1 MHNTI
6 ESSPELRNPPLR
18 ATRVAILA
26 SLLLAGVKLATGV
39 LTGSLALLSSGM
51 DSIIDIFMSMCNY
64 LGLKKASEPADEQHP
79 YGHGKFET
87 LATLFQGLFITASGS
102 IIIFEGARRLH
113 KGVEIQTFD
122 LGLVV
127 LAASAVVAWFISR
140 HLVRVGKKYD
150 SSALRADSLHY
161 ATDVYSNMGLFA
173 GLAAAKMFH
182 WNWMDPLLSIVIGV
196 YIIWQAGKLL
206 RLSLNEFL
214 ESSLPVDEV
223 RAITRSID
231 RVSERFNDY
240 HRLRTRT
247 VGNKRMVDL
256 HLRVCRLETI
266 EQAHAT
272 ARLIEDNIHT
282 VLPQA
287 DVTIHLEPVPC
298 EECHKMPVCACTNIS
313 NMACGLKGTS
323 LAQKNVTDPA

>member
-1 MHNTI
+1 MSEHIN
-6 ESSPELRNPPLR
+6 SSLDTRRAPLR
-18 ATRVAILA
+18 ATRTAILV
-26 SLLLAGVKLATGV
+26 SLVLAGVKLVTGIV
-39 LTGSLALLSSGM
+39 TGSLALLSSGV

-102 IIIFEGARRLH
+102 IIIFEGARRLL
-113 KGVEIQTFD
+113 KGVQVHTLDI
-122 LGLVV
+122 GLVV

-140 HLVRVGKKYD
+140 HLKNVGTEYD
-150 SSALRADSLHY
+150 SSALRADALHY
-161 ATDVYSNMGLFA
+161 ATDVYSNMGLFG
-173 GLAAAKMFH
+173 GLAAAKIFN
-182 WNWMDPLLSIVIGV
+182 WDWMDPLLSMVIGA
-196 YIIWQAGKLL
+196 YIIWQAAKLM
-206 RLSLNEFL
+206 RRSLNEFL
-214 ESSLPVDEV
+214 ESSLPEDEV

-231 RVSERFNDY
+231 MFSEKFNDY

-256 HLRVCRLETI
+256 HLRVCRLESI

-272 ARLIEDNIHT
+272 ALQIEDNIHA

-298 EECHKMPVCACTNIS
+298 SECHKLPTCGCTNIS
-313 NMACGLKGTS
+313 SVVFSSEVAKTAEKSVIDLT
-323 LAQKNVTDPA
+323 

>member
-1 MHNTI
+1 MSEHIN
-6 ESSPELRNPPLR
+6 SSLDTRRAPLR
-18 ATRVAILA
+18 ATRIAILI
-26 SLLLAGVKLATGV
+26 SLVLAGVKLVTGV
-39 LTGSLALLSSGM
+39 ITGSLALLSSGV

-102 IIIFEGARRLH
+102 IIIFEGIRRLH
-113 KGVEIQTFD
+113 KGVQVQTLD
-122 LGLVV
+122 LGLIV

-140 HLVRVGKKYD
+140 HLKHVGTEFD
-150 SSALRADSLHY
+150 SSALRADALHY
-161 ATDVYSNMGLFA
+161 ATDVYSNLGLFG
-173 GLAAAKMFH
+173 GLAAAKMFN
-182 WNWMDPLLSIVIGV
+182 WDWMDPLLSMVIGV
-196 YIIWQAGKLL
+196 YIIWQAAKLM
-206 RLSLNEFL
+206 RYSLNEFL
-214 ESSLPVDEV
+214 ESSLPEDEV
-223 RAITRSID
+223 RAITRSI
-231 RVSERFNDY
+231 EQFAEQFNDY

-256 HLRVCRLETI
+256 HLRVCRLESI

-272 ARLIEDNIHT
+272 ARRIEENIHT

-298 EECHKMPVCACTNIS
+298 SECHKLSTCGCTNIS
-313 NMACGLKGTS
+313 SVLFASEGATTAERS
-323 LAQKNVTDPA
+323 VIDPA